1 MYTSVSTLLRVCQEK
16 VYTAHMETKA
26 RDSRPYH
33 HGNLRDAL
41 LSAARRLLESEGHSG
56 LSLRKCA
63 VAVGVS
69 ATAPQNHFA
78 NKAALLTALA
88 AQGYAELETYMRR
101 DLIEAADRDTRRETA
116 LLGYV
121 TFAQDHPAL
130 YELMFA
136 RDRVSSDD
144 PDLLRHVGKCF
155 VILADISKE
164 FGYFAGDPA
173 KVDAKQQ
180 MFLWSLVHGY
190 AQLLTAN
197 RFKKDD
203 MLEASILDIIPEL
216 TTGSGL

>member
-1 MYTSVSTLLRVCQEK
+1 MKIEATD
-16 VYTAHMETKA
+16 TK
-26 RDSRPYH
+26 PYH

-41 LSAARRLLESEGHSG
+41 LGAARRLLETEGHSG

-101 DLIEAADRDTRRETA
+101 GIDEVADRNARREAA

-121 TFAQDHPAL
+121 AFAQDHPAL

-136 RDRVSSDD
+136 RDRVSSND
-144 PDLLRHVGKCF
+144 PDLMQYVGACF
-155 VILADISKE
+155 VILADIAKD
-164 FGYFAGDPA
+164 FGHFAGETA
-173 KVDAKQQ
+173 AVDAKQQ

-197 RFKKDD
+197 RFKKDE
-203 MLEASILDIIPEL
+203 MLKASILDIIPKL
-216 TTGSGL
+216 QT

>member
-1 MYTSVSTLLRVCQEK
+1 M
-16 VYTAHMETKA
+16 KA
-26 RDSRPYH
+26 EAKDAKPYH

-41 LSAARRLLESEGHSG
+41 LSAARRLLETEGHSG

-88 AQGYAELETYMRR
+88 AQGYAELKAYMRR
-101 DLIEAADRDTRRETA
+101 NLNEAADRNTRREAA
-116 LLGYV
+116 LQGYV
-121 TFAQDHPAL
+121 AFAQDHPAL

-136 RDRVSSDD
+136 RDRVSSSD
-144 PDLLRHVGKCF
+144 PDLMRHVGECF
-155 VILADISKE
+155 VILADISKD
-164 FGYFAGDPA
+164 FGHFEGDSA
-173 KVDAKQQ
+173 KVEAKQQ

-216 TTGSGL
+216 RTKSRP

>member
-1 MYTSVSTLLRVCQEK
+1 MKTEATDAK
-16 VYTAHMETKA
+16 
-26 RDSRPYH
+26 PYH

-41 LSAARRLLESEGHSG
+41 LDAARRLLETEGHSD

-63 VAVGVS
+63 AAVGVS

-101 DLIEAADRDTRRETA
+101 NTDEGADRKTRREAA

-121 TFAQDHPAL
+121 AFAQDHPAL

-136 RDRVSSDD
+136 RDRVSSND
-144 PDLLRHVGKCF
+144 PDLMQHVGKCF
-155 VILADISKE
+155 VILADISKG
-164 FGYFAGDPA
+164 FGHFTDDPA
-173 KVDAKQQ
+173 RVDAKQQ

-190 AQLLTAN
+190 SQLLTAN
-197 RFKKDD
+197 RFKKDN
-203 MLEASILDIIPEL
+203 MLGAGILDIIPEL
-216 TTGSGL
+216 RTES

>member
-190 AQLLTAN
+190 AQLLTAD

>member
-1 MYTSVSTLLRVCQEK
+1 MKTEATDAK
-16 VYTAHMETKA
+16 
-26 RDSRPYH
+26 PYH

-41 LSAARRLLESEGHSG
+41 LAAARRLLETEGHSD

-88 AQGYAELETYMRR
+88 ALGYAELETYMRR
-101 DLIEAADRDTRRETA
+101 SINEATDRDARREAA

-121 TFAQDHPAL
+121 AFAQDSPAL

-136 RDRVSSDD
+136 RDRVSSND
-144 PDLLRHVGKCF
+144 PKLMQNVGACF
-155 VILADISKE
+155 VILADIAKD
-164 FGYFAGDPA
+164 FGQFAGEIA
-173 KVDAKQQ
+173 EVDAKQQ
-180 MFLWSLVHGY
+180 MFLWSLVHGH

-203 MLEASILDIIPEL
+203 MLEMSILDIIPDL
-216 TTGSGL
+216 RA

>member
-1 MYTSVSTLLRVCQEK
+1 MK
-16 VYTAHMETKA
+16 TKTQDA
-26 RDSRPYH
+26 KPYH

-41 LSAARRLLESEGHSG
+41 LAAARRLLETEGHSA

-63 VAVGVS
+63 AAVGVS

-78 NKAALLTALA
+78 NKTALLTALA
-88 AQGYAELETYMRR
+88 AQGYAEMEAYMRR
-101 DLIEAADRDTRRETA
+101 NLSDAANRKTRREAA

-121 TFAQDHPAL
+121 AFAQDHPAL

-136 RDRVSSDD
+136 RERVSSID
-144 PDLLRHVGKCF
+144 PDLLRSVGKCF
-155 VILADISKE
+155 VILADIAKD
-164 FGYFAGDPA
+164 FGHFAGGPA

-216 TTGSGL
+216 RTDSGH

>member
-1 MYTSVSTLLRVCQEK
+1 MKTEATDAK
-16 VYTAHMETKA
+16 
-26 RDSRPYH
+26 PYH

-41 LSAARRLLESEGHSG
+41 LAAARRLLETEGHSD

-63 VAVGVS
+63 AAVGVS

-88 AQGYAELETYMRR
+88 AQGFAELEIYMRR
-101 DLIEAADRDTRRETA
+101 NTKEEADRKTRREAA

-121 TFAQDHPAL
+121 AFAQDHPAL

-136 RDRVSSDD
+136 RDRVSSSD
-144 PDLLRHVGKCF
+144 PDLMRFVGKCF
-155 VILADISKE
+155 VILADISKG
-164 FGYFAGDPA
+164 FGHFRGDPA

-216 TTGSGL
+216 QTES